1 LVVALGATEMPVFL
15 LCGIRT
21 RFQKAVRAFLSNEAR
36 LNDLRHLLIAGFS
49 SLQNPA
55 LEMGLVV

>member
-1 LVVALGATEMPVFL
+1 MVVHKLVAALGATEMPVFL

-21 RFQKAVRAFLSNEAR
+21 RSQESRESILSNEAR

-49 SLQNPA
+49 SSTKSRA
-55 LEMGLVV
+55 